1 MYNTSIDTTGVWNV
15 NTSTNVSYNNMPQY
29 VMIDKTVGS
38 QKNLTKSMN
47 LSERLELSFRT
58 NWLEL
63 AVDGSVNYMHSRNEL
78 QSQSNLDTWQF
89 SYGGSAIINTPWG
102 TSLSTDLHQN
112 SRRGYNDKAMNTNE
126 LVWNAQISQGFLR
139 GKPLTVMLQFYDIL
153 DNLSNFSRTVNA
165 MQRSD
170 TQYNNIN
177 SYACCT
183 WFTASICLAERWVA
197 KAWVLATEAIV
208 QEDQEGLWA
217 CLPEASVA
225 SAPRRWSSAH
235 DVKEVFIK

>member
-1 MYNTSIDTTGVWNV
+1 
-15 NTSTNVSYNNMPQY
+15 
-29 VMIDKTVGS
+29 
-38 QKNLTKSMN
+38 
-47 LSERLELSFRT
+47 
-58 NWLEL
+58 
-63 AVDGSVNYMHSRNEL
+63 MHSRNEL

-153 DNLSNFSRTVNA
+153 DNLSNFSRTINA

-177 SYACCT
+177 SYAMLHVVYR
-183 WFTASICLAERWVA
+183 FNMFGGKMGGKGMGPGNRGDRS
-197 KAWVLATEAIV
+197 
-208 QEDQEGLWA
+208 GG
-217 CLPEASVA
+217 
-225 SAPRRWSSAH
+225 PRGPMGMPPGGFGGRPPH
-235 DVKEVFIK
+235 GGGRPPMM